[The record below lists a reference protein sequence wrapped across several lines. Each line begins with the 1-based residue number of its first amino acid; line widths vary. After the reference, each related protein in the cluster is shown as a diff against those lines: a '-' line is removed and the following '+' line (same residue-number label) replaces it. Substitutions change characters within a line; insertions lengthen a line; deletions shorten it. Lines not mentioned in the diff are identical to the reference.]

1 LILKSKNGPRDTYKI
16 KILITMNTNFD
27 LVSGLR
33 TQLWPDLEC
42 GQGL

>member
-1 LILKSKNGPRDTYKI
+1 
-16 KILITMNTNFD
+16 MNTNFV